1 MIWGQIEATTLEKG
15 ERPKMLRIKKEKP
28 ECLPTE
34 KVIFKMLAH
43 LYNGYNHYK
52 SYDLEFCFQPT

>member
-1 MIWGQIEATTLEKG
+1 
-15 ERPKMLRIKKEKP
+15 MLRIKKEKP